1 LLYLEQCPKDNPEEI
16 LVEALLS
23 EGEQKILLDLAH
35 QSIVAAVAQDR
46 APHVELDSLPDRL
59 QQPGASFVTLTR
71 SGLLRGCI
79 GTLKHEFP
87 LAQDVVL
94 RAVAAATDDPR
105 FPPLQTGEIEDTEI
119 EISVLTTPQPLDY
132 NAPDE
137 IPNLLVPGLDGVT
150 IVYGIKRAT
159 FLPQVWEKVDGP
171 EHFLTMLCQKARLP
185 ADAWKRGELE
195 ISTYRVESFHRARA
209 KPAQG

>member
-1 LLYLEQCPKDNPEEI
+1 
-16 LVEALLS
+16 VEAPLS
-23 EGEQKILLDLAH
+23 EREQQILLDLAH

-46 APHVELDSLPDRL
+46 APRIELDLLPDRL

-94 RAVAAATDDPR
+94 RARAAAIDDPR
-105 FPPLQTGEIEDTEI
+105 FPPLQADEIEDTEI
-119 EISVLTTPQPLDY
+119 EISVLTTPEPLVY
-132 NAPDE
+132 NVPDE
-137 IPNLLVPGLDGVT
+137 IPNLLVPGRDGVT
-150 IVYGIKRAT
+150 IVHGLKRAT

-185 ADAWKRGELE
+185 AEAWKRGELE
-195 ISTYRVESFHRARA
+195 ISTYRVESFHCART
-209 KPAQG
+209 KPTQG

>member
-1 LLYLEQCPKDNPEEI
+1 M
-16 LVEALLS
+16 EAPLS
-23 EGEQKILLDLAH
+23 EREQQILLDLAH

-46 APHVELDSLPDRL
+46 APRIELDLLPDRL

-94 RAVAAATDDPR
+94 RARAAAIDDPR
-105 FPPLQTGEIEDTEI
+105 FPPLQADEIEDTEI
-119 EISVLTTPQPLDY
+119 EISVLTTPEPLVY
-132 NAPDE
+132 NVPDE
-137 IPNLLVPGLDGVT
+137 IPNLLVPGRDGVT
-150 IVYGIKRAT
+150 IVHGLKRAT

-185 ADAWKRGELE
+185 AEAWKRGELE
-195 ISTYRVESFHRARA
+195 ISTYRVESFHCART
-209 KPAQG
+209 KPTQG